1 MKVGS
6 TVKGLFTSKN
16 LIIFVVIVAALVVLE
31 LVGAGI
37 QANADRVRELRA
49 QNSGGA

>member
-16 LIIFVVIVAALVVLE
+16 LIIFTVIVGALVVLE
-31 LVGAGI
+31 LVGWGI
-37 QANADRVRELRA
+37 SANADRVREIRA
-49 QNSGGA
+49 QNGGA